1 MRFVALMY
9 TEPARTAAMTA
20 EERAEIAGKFGE
32 LGTELLASG
41 ELRNGCG
48 MAYPAESRTLRWQGE
63 PATGPFHPGDTQL
76 SAYWV
81 LDCDTKERAH
91 AIAERMLDWHVTAVE
106 VRSVH
111 DSVGFDEEN

>member
-1 MRFVALMY
+1 MRFVLLMY
-9 TEPARTAAMTA
+9 TEPARTKAMTPA
-20 EERAEIAGKFGE
+20 EHAEIKQKYEE
-32 LGTELLASG
+32 LGNELLASG

-48 MAYPAESRTLRWQGE
+48 MAHPAETRTLRWRTE
-63 PATGPFHPGDTQL
+63 PADGSFHTGDTLL

-81 LDCDTKERAH
+81 VDCATPERAE

-111 DSVGFDEEN
+111 DSVGFGED